1 MACLQN
7 ENSER
12 HFGRTS
18 VGAPNDHIFNM
29 DKLTGG
35 NQMQL
40 KQIVLRLARNPGFP
54 EGDRD
59 QGYVIVAPLN
69 NDAKLDVD
77 VWRDVKK
84 HCTVKRF
91 HPDDALA
98 ADGLLTHRGSH
109 WHFHYPILY
118 MAPMQ
123 KPCFMMDTENWFPFG
138 SKISIAKPSR

>member
-1 MACLQN
+1 
-7 ENSER
+7 
-12 HFGRTS
+12 
-18 VGAPNDHIFNM
+18 
-29 DKLTGG
+29 
-35 NQMQL
+35 MQL

-77 VWRDVKK
+77 AWRDVKK

-98 ADGLLTHRGSH
+98 ALGLLHHHGSH
-109 WHFHYPILY
+109 G
-118 MAPMQ
+118 
-123 KPCFMMDTENWFPFG
+123 PFQYDEEG
-138 SKISIAKPSR
+138 AG